1 MIMEIWKDIDGY
13 DGYYQVSNMGNVRN
27 AIKNKPLKQQKSRNG
42 YLTVSLTKSNKIT
55 TYRVHRLVASAFIPN
70 PGNKPSVNHIDCD
83 PLNNKAENL
92 EWCTAQ
98 ENSNWMVKQGRAR
111 GRREIGNAD
120 YEAGYTAGYKA
131 GFNTGRNKAKV
142 EE

>member
-1 MIMEIWKDIDGY
+1 MEIWKDIDGY
-13 DGYYQVSNMGNVRN
+13 DGYYQVSNIGNVRN
-27 AIKNKPLKQQKSRNG
+27 AVRSKLLKQQKSRNG
-42 YLTVSLTKSNKIT
+42 YLTVSLTKSNKLT

-70 PGNKPSVNHIDCD
+70 PDNKPSVNHIDCD

-98 ENSNWMVKQGRAR
+98 ENSNWMMKQGRAR
-111 GRREIGNAD
+111 SRRKIGNAD

-131 GFNTGRNKAKV
+131 GFNTGRNKAKA

>member
-1 MIMEIWKDIDGY
+1 MEIWKDIDGY

-27 AIKNKPLKQQKSRNG
+27 AVKSKILKQQKSRNG
-42 YLTVSLTKSNKIT
+42 YLTVSLTKNNKLT

-70 PGNKPSVNHIDCD
+70 PDNKPSVNHIDCD

-98 ENSNWMVKQGRAR
+98 ENSNWMAKQGRGR
-111 GRREIGNAD
+111 GRRKIGNAD

-131 GFNTGRNKAKV
+131 GFNTGRNKAKA

>member
-1 MIMEIWKDIDGY
+1 MEIWKDIDGY

-27 AIKNKPLKQQKSRNG
+27 AAKSKPLKQQKSRNG
-42 YLTVSLTKSNKIT
+42 YLTVSLTKNNKIT

-70 PGNKPSVNHIDCD
+70 PGNKPSVNHIDCN
-83 PLNNKAENL
+83 PLNNKVENL

-131 GFNTGRNKAKV
+131 GFNTGRNKVRA